1 MGRHNKGVPEKW
13 VAPAAMEQR
22 GGQRTP
28 PSLASPA
35 APPPAAP
42 PAAVPATTASASSA
56 AAGASPAPIYLPLG
70 ATAAQKEKIC
80 ENLHGERAGP
90 AGGILGRFGLAG
102 LPGETSGPPELIWSL
117 SFGLSSVR
125 FWQFWLFCC
134 LFCADL
140 RWFVLVLVRFIRR
153 REYMGLLHGGVQEER
168 R

>member
-70 ATAAQKEKIC
+70 VTAAQKEKIC
-80 ENLHGERAGP
+80 DNLHGERAGP

-102 LPGETSGPPELIWSL
+102 LPGAAGLPEPILSL
-117 SFGLSSVR
+117 FVVSLCFGWVGHFVRRSWPADLSWFGLMLARFVR
-125 FWQFWLFCC
+125 C
-134 LFCADL
+134 
-140 RWFVLVLVRFIRR
+140 
-153 REYMGLLHGGVQEER
+153 REYMGLQHGGVQEER